1 MRRFR
6 TRFVLSL
13 AVGLLNAA
21 YVTQAVQVTGLP
33 VLNPMSGSKISAGD
47 FNGDTILDFVVGSP
61 PGFTDYAA
69 VIILGGSVAREL
81 SATDFSSGPNGVKIL
96 SSTLNAQQGTF
107 VGAAGDINND
117 GLDDILVG
125 ALSSESK
132 RGAVYVV
139 FGFVGPYKDL
149 YLKDISNSKIG
160 FVITGAVV
168 TNRLNSPPACL
179 HGAIGDVSGDD
190 NEDITIGDASG
201 AVFIIYGKPS
211 YAPVADID
219 LDNGFSGSGLGTKL
233 SEMEIVTEAC
243 ATPVLL
249 RHLPAKTVPAARTAL
264 PKTVSERS
272 LSTPVAEPVSQ
283 PVPAPAP
290 EPVSQ
295 PVSQPV
301 AAPAPEPVSQPVAVP
316 VSKPVPGPVPAPVA
330 QPVPQPVPQPVQPP
344 QSAPQH
350 PTSNPNT
357 APPSLAV
364 RQPTQRPTQ
373 PALQPQPLPVPSPAS
388 PPNTPTVASPT
399 ASPVASP
406 DTPTM
411 EPSTESS
418 GVPVTTPVS
427 LPVSLPISPP
437 ATLPVTAP
445 VPAPTAGPTVAPTRL
460 PPGMTFSPTT
470 ALTRAPTNTR
480 APTTTPAPTV
490 EPTAPALRDYKIAM
504 QVEQARLSAVCVLV
518 NNHLVD

>member
-1 MRRFR
+1 
-6 TRFVLSL
+6 VLSL

-190 NEDITIGDASG
+190 NEDIAIGDASG

-264 PKTVSERS
+264 PKTISERS
-272 LSTPVAEPVSQ
+272 LSTPVAEPVTQ
-283 PVPAPAP
+283 PIPAPAP
-290 EPVSQ
+290 E

-316 VSKPVPGPVPAPVA
+316 VPKPVAKPVNAPVA

-357 APPSLAV
+357 ASPSLAV
-364 RQPTQRPTQ
+364 SEPTQRPTQ

-388 PPNTPTVASPT
+388 PPSTPTVAYPT

-406 DTPTM
+406 DTPTLQ
-411 EPSTESS
+411 PSAQSS
-418 GVPVTTPVS
+418 GVPVATPVS
-427 LPVSLPISPP
+427 VPVSLPISLPV
-437 ATLPVTAP
+437 TLPVPAP
-445 VPAPTAGPTVAPTRL
+445 VPAPIPGPTVAPTRL
-460 PPGMTFSPTT
+460 PPGLTFSPTT
-470 ALTRAPTNTR
+470 ALTRAPTNTH

-504 QVEQARLSAVCVLV
+504 QVEQVR
-518 NNHLVD
+518 

>member
-1 MRRFR
+1 
-6 TRFVLSL
+6 VLSL
-13 AVGLLNAA
+13 VVGLLNAA

-179 HGAIGDVSGDD
+179 HGAIGDVNGDD
-190 NEDITIGDASG
+190 NEDIAIGDASG

-219 LDNGFSGSGLGTKL
+219 LDNGFSGSGLGMKL
-233 SEMEIVTEAC
+233 SEMEILTEAC

-249 RHLPAKTVPAARTAL
+249 RHLPVKTVPAARTAL
-264 PKTVSERS
+264 PKTISERS

-283 PVPAPAP
+283 PVPAPVP

-295 PVSQPV
+295 PVAV
-301 AAPAPEPVSQPVAVP
+301 PAPEPVSQPVAA
-316 VSKPVPGPVPAPVA
+316 PAA

-344 QSAPQH
+344 QSLPQH

-357 APPSLAV
+357 ASPSLAV
-364 RQPTQRPTQ
+364 REPTQRPTQ

-388 PPNTPTVASPT
+388 PPSTPTVASPT

-411 EPSTESS
+411 QPSTQSS
-418 GVPVTTPVS
+418 GVPVATPVS
-427 LPVSLPISPP
+427 LPVSLPISLPVP
-437 ATLPVTAP
+437 LPVTAP
-445 VPAPTAGPTVAPTRL
+445 VPAPTAAPTVAPTRL

-470 ALTRAPTNTR
+470 ALTRAPTNTH

-504 QVEQARLSAVCVLV
+504 QVEQVGDTL
-518 NNHLVD
+518 

>member
-1 MRRFR
+1 
-6 TRFVLSL
+6 VLSL
-13 AVGLLNAA
+13 VVGLLNAA

-33 VLNPMSGSKISAGD
+33 VPNPMSESKISAGD
-47 FNGDTILDFVVGSP
+47 FNGDTILDFVVGSS

-69 VIILGGSVAREL
+69 VIILGGTVAREL

-96 SSTLNAQQGTF
+96 SSTLNSQLGTF

-117 GLDDILVG
+117 GLDDILIG

-179 HGAIGDVSGDD
+179 HGAIGDVNGDD
-190 NEDITIGDASG
+190 NEDIAIGDASG

-219 LDNGFSGSGLGTKL
+219 LDNGFSGSGLGMKL

-249 RHLPAKTVPAARTAL
+249 RHLPAKTVPAPRTAL
-264 PKTVSERS
+264 LKTVSERS
-272 LSTPVAEPVSQ
+272 LSTPVAE
-283 PVPAPAP
+283 
-290 EPVSQ
+290 

-316 VSKPVPGPVPAPVA
+316 VPEPVAKPVNAPVA

-357 APPSLAV
+357 ASPSLAV
-364 RQPTQRPTQ
+364 SEPTQRPTQ
-373 PALQPQPLPVPSPAS
+373 PQLLPVPSPAS
-388 PPNTPTVASPT
+388 PPSTPTVASPT

-411 EPSTESS
+411 QPSTQSS
-418 GVPVTTPVS
+418 GVPVAKPVS
-427 LPVSLPISPP
+427 LPVPLPISLPVP
-437 ATLPVTAP
+437 LPVTAP
-445 VPAPTAGPTVAPTRL
+445 VPAPTAAPTVAPTRL

-504 QVEQARLSAVCVLV
+504 QVEQVRLSAVCVLV
-518 NNHLVD
+518 NNHLVDLTLLECFMNRT

>member
-1 MRRFR
+1 
-6 TRFVLSL
+6 VLSL
-13 AVGLLNAA
+13 VVGLLNAA

-33 VLNPMSGSKISAGD
+33 VPNPMSESKISAGD
-47 FNGDTILDFVVGSP
+47 FNGDTILDFVVGSS

-69 VIILGGSVAREL
+69 VIILGGTVAREL
-81 SATDFSSGPNGVKIL
+81 SATDFSSGPNGFKIL
-96 SSTLNAQQGTF
+96 SSTLNSQLGTF

-117 GLDDILVG
+117 GLDDILIG

-168 TNRLNSPPACL
+168 TNRLTSPPACL
-179 HGAIGDVSGDD
+179 HGAIGDVNGDD
-190 NEDITIGDASG
+190 NEDIAIGDASG

-219 LDNGFSGSGLGTKL
+219 LDNGFSGSGLGMKL

-249 RHLPAKTVPAARTAL
+249 RHLPAKTVPAVRTAL

-295 PVSQPV
+295 PVAVPV
-301 AAPAPEPVSQPVAVP
+301 PEPVAE
-316 VSKPVPGPVPAPVA
+316 PVPAPVA
-330 QPVPQPVPQPVQPP
+330 QPVPQPVPQPSETP

-357 APPSLAV
+357 ATPSLAV
-364 RQPTQRPTQ
+364 SEPTQRPTQ

-388 PPNTPTVASPT
+388 PPPNPTAASPT
-399 ASPVASP
+399 APPVASP

-411 EPSTESS
+411 PPSTQSS
-418 GVPVTTPVS
+418 GVPRHTS
-427 LPVSLPISPP
+427 L
-437 ATLPVTAP
+437 T
-445 VPAPTAGPTVAPTRL
+445 
-460 PPGMTFSPTT
+460 
-470 ALTRAPTNTR
+470 
-480 APTTTPAPTV
+480 
-490 EPTAPALRDYKIAM
+490 
-504 QVEQARLSAVCVLV
+504 ARLAAHLTARSPASNSACASSHRRPHCRTDPSAARHDILTYNCSDTCADQYPRPHDDTSPHGGAHRTSAARLQDRHASGAGKIVCTMCISQQPFGDLTLLGCFM
-518 NNHLVD
+518 NRT

>member
-1 MRRFR
+1 
-6 TRFVLSL
+6 VLSL
-13 AVGLLNAA
+13 VVGLLNAA

-33 VLNPMSGSKISAGD
+33 VLNPRSKISAGD
-47 FNGDTILDFVVGSP
+47 FNGDAILDFVVGSP

-69 VIILGGSVAREL
+69 VIILGGTVAREL

-96 SSTLNAQQGTF
+96 SSTLSAQLGTF

-125 ALSSESK
+125 ALSSDIK

-139 FGFVGPYKDL
+139 FGFVGPYNDL
-149 YLKDISNSKIG
+149 YLKDLTYRNIG
-160 FVITGAVV
+160 FAITGAAV
-168 TNRLNSPPACL
+168 TSRLSSPPACL
-179 HGAIGDVSGDD
+179 HGAIGDVNGDD
-190 NEDITIGDASG
+190 NEDIAIGDGSG
-201 AVFIIYGKPS
+201 TVFIIYGKPA

-219 LDNGFSGSGLGTKL
+219 LDNGFTGSGLGMKL

-283 PVPAPAP
+283 PVAAPAP
-290 EPVSQ
+290 VPVSQ
-295 PVSQPV
+295 PVP
-301 AAPAPEPVSQPVAVP
+301 APAPEPVSQPVAVP
-316 VSKPVPGPVPAPVA
+316 VPKPVAKPVSAPAA

-357 APPSLAV
+357 ASPSLAV
-364 RQPTQRPTQ
+364 REPTQRPTQ

-388 PPNTPTVASPT
+388 PPSTPTVASPT

-411 EPSTESS
+411 QPSTQSS
-418 GVPVTTPVS
+418 GVPVAKPVS
-427 LPVSLPISPP
+427 PPVSLPISPP
-437 ATLPVTAP
+437 VPLPVTAP

-470 ALTRAPTNTR
+470 ALTRAPTNTP
-480 APTTTPAPTV
+480 APTTTPAPTE

-504 QVEQARLSAVCVLV
+504 QVEQVGYTVVCVLV
-518 NNHLVD
+518 DNHLVDLTLLGCFMNRT